1 MRRFLSLSV
10 SGGFDGGGVGEG
22 SVEIKNFLRFVN
34 VILRAGC
41 WTRGVSRNR
50 GGEGKSKCWLG
61 DGEEEAKHT

>member
-1 MRRFLSLSV
+1 MPMRRFLSLSV

-50 GGEGKSKCWLG
+50 GDGGEVKMLVR
-61 DGEEEAKHT
+61 